1 MGSKE
6 FYPGDVLA
14 VFDNLK
20 LDAPKNHFTVGI
32 VDDVTHTSL
41 KKEKSLDITPKGTRS
56 CLFWGLGSDG
66 TVGANKSAIKIIG
79 DKTDMYAQGYFA
91 YDSKKSG
98 GITISHLRFGHDPIH
113 MPFLINFADY
123 IAVHNPSYV
132 RLYNVLNGIK
142 EGGTF
147 LLNCG
152 WSGEELDTRLP
163 GQLKRV
169 IAEKKVNFY
178 TIDAVKIAREIG
190 LGGRINM
197 IMQAAFFKLA
207 DIIPIDDAVAYLKE
221 SIEHTYGK
229 KGQDVVDMNGRAVE
243 AGVKNLVKVT
253 VPEAWKDCTDEELY
267 PKTGNAFVDQIMMPM
282 NQQEG
287 NTLSVGQLMDQPTVR
302 SRQARQNMKNAA
314 LLSWYR
320 NGRLN
325 TASSATSARPSVRT
339 RPSDRYSSRRK
350 KWKNPT
356 YRRNPP
362 LVPRTFISALLC
374 RPWTARAA
382 ATASTPARPRKRPS
396 WPNRLIRSAIWLT
409 LGTTSWKTS
418 RQRKTP

>member
-1 MGSKE
+1 M
-6 FYPGDVLA
+6 
-14 VFDNLK
+14 
-20 LDAPKNHFTVGI
+20 
-32 VDDVTHTSL
+32 
-41 KKEKSLDITPKGTRS
+41 
-56 CLFWGLGSDG
+56 
-66 TVGANKSAIKIIG
+66 
-79 DKTDMYAQGYFA
+79 
-91 YDSKKSG
+91 
-98 GITISHLRFGHDPIH
+98 
-113 MPFLINFADY
+113 
-123 IAVHNPSYV
+123 
-132 RLYNVLNGIK
+132 LNGIK

-287 NTLSVGQLMDQPTVR
+287 NTLSVGQLMDQANGTFPSGTT
-302 SRQARQNMKNAA
+302 KYENAA

-350 KWKNPT
+350 KWKI
-356 YRRNPP
+356 RR
-362 LVPRTFISALLC
+362 TGET
-374 RPWTARAA
+374 RPWCQGPLFPHCCVAHGLPGLPQLHRRLPGQGKGPRGQTA
-382 ATASTPARPRKRPS
+382 
-396 WPNRLIRSAIWLT
+396 
-409 LGTTSWKTS
+409 
-418 RQRKTP
+418 

>member
-1 MGSKE
+1 M
-6 FYPGDVLA
+6 
-14 VFDNLK
+14 
-20 LDAPKNHFTVGI
+20 
-32 VDDVTHTSL
+32 
-41 KKEKSLDITPKGTRS
+41 
-56 CLFWGLGSDG
+56 
-66 TVGANKSAIKIIG
+66 
-79 DKTDMYAQGYFA
+79 
-91 YDSKKSG
+91 
-98 GITISHLRFGHDPIH
+98 
-113 MPFLINFADY
+113 
-123 IAVHNPSYV
+123 
-132 RLYNVLNGIK
+132 LNGIK

-287 NTLSVGQLMDQPTVR
+287 NTLSVGQLMDQANGTFPSGTTKYEKRGIAVMVPEWQIEHCIQCNQCA
-302 SRQARQNMKNAA
+302 SICPHAA
-314 LLSWYR
+314 IRPVLL
-320 NGRLN
+320 
-325 TASSATSARPSVRT
+325 T
-339 RPSDRYSSRRK
+339 K
-350 KWKNPT
+350 EEMENPT

>member
-1 MGSKE
+1 M
-6 FYPGDVLA
+6 
-14 VFDNLK
+14 
-20 LDAPKNHFTVGI
+20 
-32 VDDVTHTSL
+32 
-41 KKEKSLDITPKGTRS
+41 
-56 CLFWGLGSDG
+56 
-66 TVGANKSAIKIIG
+66 
-79 DKTDMYAQGYFA
+79 
-91 YDSKKSG
+91 
-98 GITISHLRFGHDPIH
+98 
-113 MPFLINFADY
+113 
-123 IAVHNPSYV
+123 
-132 RLYNVLNGIK
+132 LNGIK

-287 NTLSVGQLMDQPTVR
+287 NTLSVGQLMDQANGTFPSGTT
-302 SRQARQNMKNAA
+302 NMK
-314 LLSWYR
+314 
-320 NGRLN
+320 
-325 TASSATSARPSVRT
+325 T
-339 RPSDRYSSRRK
+339 RH
-350 KWKNPT
+350 
-356 YRRNPP
+356 
-362 LVPRTFISALLC
+362 C
-374 RPWTARAA
+374 CH
-382 ATASTPARPRKRPS
+382 
-396 WPNRLIRSAIWLT
+396 
-409 LGTTSWKTS
+409 GTGMAD
-418 RQRKTP
+418 